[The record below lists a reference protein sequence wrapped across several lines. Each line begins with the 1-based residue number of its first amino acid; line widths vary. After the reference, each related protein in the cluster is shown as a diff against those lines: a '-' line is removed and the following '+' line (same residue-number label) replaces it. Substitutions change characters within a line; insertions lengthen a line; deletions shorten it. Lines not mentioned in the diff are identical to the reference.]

1 MRLPWYVQYCQ
12 KCLLIKVRAAEELLA
27 VTRKLKQLWIL
38 SESKDVDG
46 ARKAGLEKP
55 LEVGDVA
62 KQLQR
67 IIQEGFTDEKNG
79 VQQEND
85 EELDKIQFD

>member
-1 MRLPWYVQYCQ
+1 M
-12 KCLLIKVRAAEELLA
+12 RAAEELLA

-38 SESKDVDG
+38 SESKDEGREHNGAVDN
-46 ARKAGLEKP
+46 P

-67 IIQEGFTDEKNG
+67 IIRKEITEDKNG
-79 VQQEND
+79 VEQDND
-85 EELDKIQFD
+85 EEGGEIQMD

>member
-1 MRLPWYVQYCQ
+1 
-12 KCLLIKVRAAEELLA
+12 VRAADELLA

-38 SESKDVDG
+38 SESKEEGGDRNG
-46 ARKAGLEKP
+46 AVEKP

-67 IIQEGFTDEKNG
+67 IIRKEEQVEEKNG
-79 VQQEND
+79 VQQDND
-85 EELDKIQFD
+85 EEGDLIQID